1 MQDKAGSFGG
11 SLKAF
16 ISDSERDIRL
26 GDGEESKGVAKKL
39 PSLCIS
45 LKDHE
50 SVKIGEDIRIRVYR
64 HMGKIRLVI
73 QADRKYAITRPSKQS

>member
-1 MQDKAGSFGG
+1 MENEAGSSHG
-11 SLKAF
+11 SLKAI
-16 ISDSERDIRL
+16 ISDSARDVRL
-26 GDGEESKGVAKKL
+26 SDGEKSEGMAKRL
-39 PSLCIS
+39 PSLCIT

-73 QADRKYAITRPSKQS
+73 SADKKYSIVRPGK